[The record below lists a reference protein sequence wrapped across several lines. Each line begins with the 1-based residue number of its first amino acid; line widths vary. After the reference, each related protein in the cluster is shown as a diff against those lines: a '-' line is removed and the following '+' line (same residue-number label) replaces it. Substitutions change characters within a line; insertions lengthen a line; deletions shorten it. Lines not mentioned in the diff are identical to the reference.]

1 MRSPIL
7 LDCCL
12 LLLAASVAVPACS
25 VDAIA
30 RPAKP
35 VAVPPLDGSE
45 ANVSVDGRS
54 TKSRGLY
61 LALIREMRQS
71 GKTYA
76 ALAHLDAFEKMYPH
90 VAEAV
95 VLRGDCLV
103 DIGSYA
109 EAQAVYRTLLK
120 SKTTAAPANAGL
132 GRIEGLNGRWAEAA
146 GDFSQAVTLDPTNP
160 SYLSDLGYALMRQG
174 SLDQALFRIKQAS
187 QLAPSDARVRNN
199 LILVL
204 AASGDSAGSKLL
216 LDGIADGAER
226 ADLQAAIVAQAAQ
239 RQAPPAAAVP
249 PAG

>member
-1 MRSPIL
+1 MRGAFL

-12 LLLAASVAVPACS
+12 LMLASSAALPAWSSAAV
-25 VDAIA
+25 A

-35 VAVPPLDGSE
+35 VAVPPLDGSG
-45 ANVSVDGRS
+45 VTVPVDGRS
-54 TKSRGLY
+54 TRSRGLY

-76 ALAHLDAFEKMYPH
+76 ALAHLDAFEKLYPH

-109 EAQAVYRTLLK
+109 DAQSIYRTLLK
-120 SKTTAAPANAGL
+120 SRTTAAPANAGL
-132 GRIEGLNGRWAEAA
+132 GRIEGLNGHWAEAA
-146 GDFSQAVTLDPTNP
+146 GDFGRAVTLDPTNA

-174 SLDQALFRIKQAS
+174 SLDQALFRIKQAA
-187 QLAPSDARVRNN
+187 QLAPGDVRVRNN

-204 AASGDSAGSKLL
+204 AANGDKAGSNQL
-216 LDGIADGAER
+216 LDSIADGAER
-226 ADLQAAIVAQAAQ
+226 ADLQAAIIAQASQ
-239 RQAPPAAAVP
+239 QPPPPAAVP